1 MTERTSWTNVPE
13 DTVLAQ
19 AESKA
24 RRELSPTDGS
34 IATSGE
40 HASIY
45 CATCERWIDAY
56 DEIPPEIVIQ
66 RHRLLVH

>member
-1 MTERTSWTNVPE
+1 MSEQTPSTKIPE

-19 AESKA
+19 AELKA
-24 RRELSPTDGS
+24 RRELAPTDGS

-40 HASIY
+40 HTSIY

-56 DEIPPEIVIQ
+56 DEIPPEVVIQ